1 MSSEHQ
7 DWLSAASDNQQL
19 SAQQLDSLLQD
30 TELQNKLER
39 YHTIGAVLRREPQ
52 SALSVNFADDFA
64 DKLADEPQYRLQSN
78 RGLVRRIKSG
88 LSYAA
93 NGRWLQPVAQ
103 GAVAAGVALMA
114 VFGMQQYQQSPQQ
127 ESLSPLPLLQTQPVA
142 GFATPVSLSQT
153 TVEDRFAE
161 QEQQAMLEQQKR
173 LQALLNAHRQQVR
186 VMEQA
191 QQASHDTKDNNGSV
205 NDGQ

>member
-19 SAQQLDSLLQD
+19 TAQQLDSLLQD
-30 TELQNKLER
+30 TELQHKLER

-52 SALSVNFADDFA
+52 SALTINFADDFA
-64 DKLADEPQYRLQSN
+64 ARLADEPQYQLQTN
-78 RGLVRRIKSG
+78 RGLVRRIKTG

-103 GAVAAGVALMA
+103 GAIAAGVALMA
-114 VFGMQQYQQSPQQ
+114 VFGVQQYQQSPQQ
-127 ESLSPLPLLQTQPVA
+127 DSLSPLPLLQTQPVA

-153 TVEDRFAE
+153 TVGDRFAE

-191 QQASHDTKDNNGSV
+191 QQASHDVKDNNGTA

>member
-19 SAQQLDSLLQD
+19 TAQQLDSLLQD
-30 TELQNKLER
+30 TELQHKLER

-64 DKLADEPQYRLQSN
+64 AKLADEPQYHLQSN
-78 RGLVRRIKSG
+78 RGLVRRIRSG

-127 ESLSPLPLLQTQPVA
+127 DNLSPLPLLQTQPVA

-191 QQASHDTKDNNGSV
+191 QQASHDTKDQSGTV